1 MENRQKALS
10 VFKQPK
16 TLSEFCEQ
24 DAWLLQRITTVE
36 QITRGPVLDAIGKA
50 KMTELWR
57 GTLNEIGP
65 EAFDEALKHVIMCSA
80 FHPTISEIRKAAG
93 INRGIQDPTEKKA
106 LSELGFILGIMRLH
120 GPEIKPIHGKLLK
133 DRDEDGRILP
143 RSKWEFAP
151 ETPTPRL
158 DTQTEAALCQMG
170 MGSREGGLELIACH
184 PALPWN
190 SSKDD
195 AEARKFKVR
204 NAAEIE
210 KRWIESWR
218 AA

>member
-1 MENRQKALS
+1 VLSDPALDLLLHLYSKA
-10 VFKQPK
+10 VD
-16 TLSEFCEQ
+16 E
-24 DAWLLQRITTVE
+24 V
-36 QITRGPVLDAIGKA
+36 GK
-50 KMTELWR
+50 
-57 GTLNEIGP
+57 
-65 EAFDEALKHVIMCSA
+65 EAFEQAFLHVMETSP
-80 FHPTISEIRKAAG
+80 FRPDISEIRKAAG

-143 RSKWEFAP
+143 RNKWEFAP
-151 ETPTPRL
+151 DTPTPRL
-158 DTQTEAALCQMG
+158 DAQTEAALCQMG

-218 AA
+218 AV